1 VPLSL
6 ADNGTITFIKR
17 SASTG
22 CAFQLFRKKLHD
34 LARPVWMP
42 PDTGPLVDYATIEV
56 KGDLVLLSKA
66 FWQASRP
73 PIVFNWRSARILY
86 TVPESLAGFY
96 RIHLATSGELGLTYI
111 AGSDSSAVRVSL
123 KTGKSR
129 RFEFP
134 HRAEPRF
141 CGPLTFFGG
150 RRLVKVYDAD
160 GETLYRHL
168 TGKIA
173 VSGFEAM
180 CSSQYAYYSG
190 TKTAGAKPVSHDY
203 VLSLSKF
210 RTRRINPLD
219 LRSQPITRP

>member
-1 VPLSL
+1 
-6 ADNGTITFIKR
+6 
-17 SASTG
+17 
-22 CAFQLFRKKLHD
+22 
-34 LARPVWMP
+34 
-42 PDTGPLVDYATIEV
+42 
-56 KGDLVLLSKA
+56 
-66 FWQASRP
+66 
-73 PIVFNWRSARILY
+73 
-86 TVPESLAGFY
+86 
-96 RIHLATSGELGLTYI
+96 
-111 AGSDSSAVRVSL
+111 
-123 KTGKSR
+123 
-129 RFEFP
+129 
-134 HRAEPRF
+134 
-141 CGPLTFFGG
+141 
-150 RRLVKVYDAD
+150 VKVYDAD